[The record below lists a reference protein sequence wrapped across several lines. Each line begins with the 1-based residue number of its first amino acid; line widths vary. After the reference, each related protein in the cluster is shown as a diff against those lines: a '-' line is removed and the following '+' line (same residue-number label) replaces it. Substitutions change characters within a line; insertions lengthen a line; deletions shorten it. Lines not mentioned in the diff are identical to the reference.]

1 MKSSMFD
8 FTEEDNLFLPMAE
21 RMRPTSIEEVYG
33 QKHILSENKT
43 LRKMIDKDK
52 ITSMVFFGP
61 PGVGKSTVAS
71 IIAKKTKREY
81 IKLNAVLSN
90 VSEIREAIKKA
101 EKNLSNEKKT
111 ILFIDEI
118 HRFNKSQQDALL
130 PAVENGTIILI
141 GSTTQNPYFYLTN
154 ALLSRIMLFEFK
166 NLEDEDIREAVVNAI
181 KDKRGLGE
189 EDIDVEDKAID
200 LIVKFSHG
208 DVRKALT
215 YLETSYLATQI
226 DETKEKLTITEETVK
241 DVTTKQALNFDEDE
255 HYNTISAFIKSVR
268 GSDPNAAIYYL
279 ARMLEAGEDPR
290 YIARRLCILASE
302 DIGLADPNAL
312 NIASS
317 LLNIVEFI
325 GMPEGRIPLAEVT
338 IYLALCPKSN
348 SAYNAINKALKDV
361 RNGELYS
368 IPNYLKDNNSA
379 SFDRKSNE
387 DYKYPH
393 DYPYHIIK
401 QDYLEKGIR
410 KNYYEAVEI
419 GEERELKKRYEWI
432 IKHIYD

>member
-1 MKSSMFD
+1 MFD
-8 FTEEDNLFLPMAE
+8 FIENDNSFLPMAE
-21 RMRPTSIEEVYG
+21 RMRPTSIDEVYG

-71 IIAKKTKREY
+71 IIAKKTKSEY

-101 EKNLSNEKKT
+101 EKNLANSRKT

-154 ALLSRIMLFEFK
+154 ALLSRIMLFEFR
-166 NLEDEDIREAVVNAI
+166 NLEDSDIKEAILKATT
-181 KDKRGLGE
+181 DKRGLGE
-189 EDIDVEDKAID
+189 NDIAVENEAID
-200 LIVKFSHG
+200 LIVKYSHG

-215 YLETSYLATQI
+215 YLEAAFFVTQI
-226 DETKEKLTITEETVK
+226 DETKEKLTITEEIVK
-241 DVTTKQALNFDEDE
+241 DVTSKQILNFDEDE

-268 GSDPNAAIYYL
+268 GSDTNAAIYYL
-279 ARMLEAGEDPR
+279 ARMLESGEDPR

-302 DIGLADPNAL
+302 DIGLAEPEAI

-317 LLNIVEFI
+317 LINIIEFI

-338 IYLALCPKSN
+338 IYLSLCPKSN
-348 SAYNAINKALKDV
+348 SAYKAIDSAIRDI

-379 SFDRKSNE
+379 SFDKKSE
-387 DYKYPH
+387 EEYKYPH
-393 DYPYHIIK
+393 DFPYHIVK
-401 QDYLEKGIR
+401 QDYLEKGIK
-410 KNYYEAVEI
+410 KNYYNPVDI
-419 GEERELKKRYEWI
+419 GEERELKKVYEWI
-432 IKHIYD
+432 MNHIN

>member
-1 MKSSMFD
+1 MKDSMFD
-8 FTEEDNLFLPMAE
+8 FIENDNSFLPMAE
-21 RMRPTSIEEVYG
+21 RMRPTSIDEVYG

-71 IIAKKTKREY
+71 IIAKKTKSEY

-101 EKNLSNEKKT
+101 EKNLANSKKT

-130 PAVENGTIILI
+130 PAVENGTIVLI

-154 ALLSRIMLFEFK
+154 ALLSRIMLFEFR
-166 NLEDEDIREAVVNAI
+166 NLEDSDIKEAILKATT
-181 KDKRGLGE
+181 DKRGLGE
-189 EDIDVEDKAID
+189 SDIAVENEAID
-200 LIVKFSHG
+200 LIVKYSHG

-215 YLETSYLATQI
+215 YLEAAFFVTQI
-226 DETKEKLTITEETVK
+226 DETKEKLTITEEIVK
-241 DVTTKQALNFDEDE
+241 DVTSKQILNFDEDE

-268 GSDPNAAIYYL
+268 GSDTNAAIYYL
-279 ARMLEAGEDPR
+279 ARMLESGEDPR

-302 DIGLADPNAL
+302 DIGLAEPEAI

-317 LLNIVEFI
+317 LINIIEFI

-338 IYLALCPKSN
+338 IYLSLCPKSN
-348 SAYNAINKALKDV
+348 SAYKAIDSAIRDI

-379 SFDRKSNE
+379 SFDKKSE
-387 DYKYPH
+387 EEYKYPH
-393 DYPYHIIK
+393 DFPYHIVK
-401 QDYLEKGIR
+401 QDYLEKGIK
-410 KNYYEAVEI
+410 KNYYNPVDI
-419 GEERELKKRYEWI
+419 GEERELKKVYEWI
-432 IKHIYD
+432 MKHID

>member
-1 MKSSMFD
+1 MFD
-8 FTEEDNLFLPMAE
+8 FIENDNSFLPMAE
-21 RMRPTSIEEVYG
+21 RMRPTSIDEVYG

-71 IIAKKTKREY
+71 IIAKKTKSEY

-101 EKNLSNEKKT
+101 EKNLANSKKT

-154 ALLSRIMLFEFK
+154 ALLSRIMLFEFR
-166 NLEDEDIREAVVNAI
+166 NLEDSDIKEAILKATT
-181 KDKRGLGE
+181 DKRGLGE
-189 EDIDVEDKAID
+189 SDIAVENEAID
-200 LIVKFSHG
+200 LIVKYSHG

-215 YLETSYLATQI
+215 YLEAAFFVTQI
-226 DETKEKLTITEETVK
+226 DETKEKLTITEEIVK
-241 DVTTKQALNFDEDE
+241 DVTSKQILNFDEDE

-268 GSDPNAAIYYL
+268 GSDTNAAIYYL
-279 ARMLEAGEDPR
+279 ARMLESGEDPR
-290 YIARRLCILASE
+290 FIARRLCILASE
-302 DIGLADPNAL
+302 DIGLAEPEAI

-317 LLNIVEFI
+317 LINIIEFI

-338 IYLALCPKSN
+338 IYLSLCPKSN
-348 SAYNAINKALKDV
+348 SAYKAIDSAIRDI

-379 SFDRKSNE
+379 SFDKKSE
-387 DYKYPH
+387 EEYKYPH
-393 DYPYHIIK
+393 DFPYHIVK
-401 QDYLEKGIR
+401 QDYLEKGIK
-410 KNYYEAVEI
+410 KNYYNPVDI
-419 GEERELKKRYEWI
+419 GEERELKKVYEWI
-432 IKHIYD
+432 MKHID

>member
-1 MKSSMFD
+1 MFD
-8 FTEEDNLFLPMAE
+8 FIENDNSFLPMAE
-21 RMRPTSIEEVYG
+21 RMRPTSIDEVYG

-71 IIAKKTKREY
+71 IIAKKTKSEY

-101 EKNLSNEKKT
+101 EKNLANSKKT

-130 PAVENGTIILI
+130 PAVENGTIVLI

-154 ALLSRIMLFEFK
+154 ALLSRIMLFEFR
-166 NLEDEDIREAVVNAI
+166 NLEDSDIKEAILKAI
-181 KDKRGLGE
+181 EDKRGLGE
-189 EDIDVEDKAID
+189 NDIAVENEAID
-200 LIVKFSHG
+200 LIVKYSHG

-215 YLETSYLATQI
+215 YLEAAFFVTQI
-226 DETKEKLTITEETVK
+226 DETKEKLTITEEIVK
-241 DVTTKQALNFDEDE
+241 DVTSKQILNFDEDE

-268 GSDPNAAIYYL
+268 GSDTNAAIYYL
-279 ARMLEAGEDPR
+279 ARMLESGEDPR

-302 DIGLADPNAL
+302 DIGLAEPEAI

-317 LLNIVEFI
+317 LINIIEFI

-338 IYLALCPKSN
+338 IYLSLCPKSN
-348 SAYNAINKALKDV
+348 SAYKAIDSAIRDI

-379 SFDRKSNE
+379 SFDKKSE
-387 DYKYPH
+387 EEYKYPH
-393 DYPYHIIK
+393 DFSYHIVK
-401 QDYLEKGIR
+401 QDYLEKGIK
-410 KNYYEAVEI
+410 KNYYNPVDI
-419 GEERELKKRYEWI
+419 GEERELKKVYEWI
-432 IKHIYD
+432 MNHIN

>member
-1 MKSSMFD
+1 MFD
-8 FTEEDNLFLPMAE
+8 FIENDNSFLPMAE
-21 RMRPTSIEEVYG
+21 RMRPTSIDEVYG

-71 IIAKKTKREY
+71 IIAKKTKSEY

-101 EKNLSNEKKT
+101 EKNLANSKKT

-154 ALLSRIMLFEFK
+154 ALLSRIMLFEFR
-166 NLEDEDIREAVVNAI
+166 NLEDSDIKEAILKATT
-181 KDKRGLGE
+181 DKRGLGE
-189 EDIDVEDKAID
+189 SDIAVENEAID
-200 LIVKFSHG
+200 LIVKYSHG

-215 YLETSYLATQI
+215 YLEAAFFVTQI
-226 DETKEKLTITEETVK
+226 DETKEKLTITEEIVK
-241 DVTTKQALNFDEDE
+241 DVTSKQILNFDEDE

-268 GSDPNAAIYYL
+268 GSDTNAAIYYL
-279 ARMLEAGEDPR
+279 ARMLESGEDPR

-302 DIGLADPNAL
+302 DIGLAEPEAI

-317 LLNIVEFI
+317 LINIIEFI

-338 IYLALCPKSN
+338 IYLSLCPKSN
-348 SAYNAINKALKDV
+348 SAYKAIDSAIRDI

-379 SFDRKSNE
+379 SFDKKWE
-387 DYKYPH
+387 EEYKYPH
-393 DYPYHIIK
+393 DFPYHIVK
-401 QDYLEKGIR
+401 QDYLEKGI
-410 KNYYEAVEI
+410 KKKYYNPVDI
-419 GEERELKKRYEWI
+419 GEERELKKVYEWI
-432 IKHIYD
+432 MNHIN

>member
-1 MKSSMFD
+1 MFD
-8 FTEEDNLFLPMAE
+8 FIENDNSFLPMAE
-21 RMRPTSIEEVYG
+21 RMRPTSIDEVYG

-71 IIAKKTKREY
+71 IIAKKTESEY

-101 EKNLSNEKKT
+101 EKNLANSKKT

-154 ALLSRIMLFEFK
+154 ALLSRIMLFEFR
-166 NLEDEDIREAVVNAI
+166 NLEDSDIKETILKATT
-181 KDKRGLGE
+181 DKRGLGE
-189 EDIDVEDKAID
+189 NDIAVENEAID
-200 LIVKFSHG
+200 LIVKYSHG

-215 YLETSYLATQI
+215 YLEAAFFVTQI
-226 DETKEKLTITEETVK
+226 DETKEKLTITEEIVK
-241 DVTTKQALNFDEDE
+241 DVTSKQILNFDEDE

-279 ARMLEAGEDPR
+279 ARMLESGEDPR

-302 DIGLADPNAL
+302 DIGLAEPEAI

-317 LLNIVEFI
+317 LINIIEFI

-338 IYLALCPKSN
+338 IYLSLCPKSN
-348 SAYNAINKALKDV
+348 SAYKAIDSAIRDI

-379 SFDRKSNE
+379 SFDKKSE
-387 DYKYPH
+387 EEYKYPH
-393 DYPYHIIK
+393 DFPYHIVK
-401 QDYLEKGIR
+401 QNYLEKGIK
-410 KNYYEAVEI
+410 KNYYNPVDI
-419 GEERELKKRYEWI
+419 GEERELKKVYEWI
-432 IKHIYD
+432 MNHIN

>member
-1 MKSSMFD
+1 MFD
-8 FTEEDNLFLPMAE
+8 FIENDNSFLPMAE
-21 RMRPTSIEEVYG
+21 RMRPTSIDEVYG

-71 IIAKKTKREY
+71 IIAKKTKSEY

-101 EKNLSNEKKT
+101 EKNLANSKKT

-130 PAVENGTIILI
+130 PAVENGTIVLI

-154 ALLSRIMLFEFK
+154 ALLSRIMLFEFR
-166 NLEDEDIREAVVNAI
+166 NLEDSDIKEAILKATT
-181 KDKRGLGE
+181 DKRGLGE
-189 EDIDVEDKAID
+189 NDIAVENEAID
-200 LIVKFSHG
+200 LIVKYSHG

-215 YLETSYLATQI
+215 YLEAAFFVTQI
-226 DETKEKLTITEETVK
+226 DETKEKLTITEEIVK
-241 DVTTKQALNFDEDE
+241 DVTSKQILNFDEDE

-268 GSDPNAAIYYL
+268 GSDTNAAIYYL
-279 ARMLEAGEDPR
+279 ARMLESGEDPR

-302 DIGLADPNAL
+302 DIGLAEPEAI

-317 LLNIVEFI
+317 LINIIEFI

-338 IYLALCPKSN
+338 IYLSLCPKSN
-348 SAYNAINKALKDV
+348 SAYKAIDSAIRDI

-379 SFDRKSNE
+379 SFDKKSE
-387 DYKYPH
+387 EEYKYPH
-393 DYPYHIIK
+393 DFPYHIVK
-401 QDYLEKGIR
+401 QNYLEKGIK
-410 KNYYEAVEI
+410 KNYYNPVDI
-419 GEERELKKRYEWI
+419 GEERELKKVYEWI
-432 IKHIYD
+432 MKHID

>member
-1 MKSSMFD
+1 MFD
-8 FTEEDNLFLPMAE
+8 FIENDNSFLPMAE
-21 RMRPTSIEEVYG
+21 RMRPTSIDEVYG

-71 IIAKKTKREY
+71 IIAKKTKSEY

-101 EKNLSNEKKT
+101 EKNLANSKKT

-154 ALLSRIMLFEFK
+154 ALLSRIMLFEFR
-166 NLEDEDIREAVVNAI
+166 NLEDSDIKDAI
-181 KDKRGLGE
+181 LKATTDKRGLGE
-189 EDIDVEDKAID
+189 SDIAVENEAID
-200 LIVKFSHG
+200 LIVKYSHG

-215 YLETSYLATQI
+215 YLEAAFFVTQI
-226 DETKEKLTITEETVK
+226 DETKEKLTITEEIVK
-241 DVTTKQALNFDEDE
+241 DVTSKQILNFDEDE

-268 GSDPNAAIYYL
+268 GSDTNAAIYYL
-279 ARMLEAGEDPR
+279 ARMLESGEDPR

-302 DIGLADPNAL
+302 DIGLAEPEAI

-317 LLNIVEFI
+317 LINIIEFI

-338 IYLALCPKSN
+338 IYLSLCPKSN
-348 SAYNAINKALKDV
+348 SAYKAIDSAIRDI

-379 SFDRKSNE
+379 SFDKKSE
-387 DYKYPH
+387 EEYKYPH
-393 DYPYHIIK
+393 DFPYHIVK
-401 QDYLEKGIR
+401 QNYLEKGIK
-410 KNYYEAVEI
+410 KNYYNPVDI
-419 GEERELKKRYEWI
+419 GEERELKKVYEWI
-432 IKHIYD
+432 MKHID

>member
-1 MKSSMFD
+1 MFD
-8 FTEEDNLFLPMAE
+8 FIENDNSFLPMAE
-21 RMRPTSIEEVYG
+21 RMRPTSIDEVYG

-71 IIAKKTKREY
+71 IIAKKTKSEY

-101 EKNLSNEKKT
+101 EKNLANSKKT

-130 PAVENGTIILI
+130 PAVENGTVILI

-154 ALLSRIMLFEFK
+154 ALLSRIMLFEFR
-166 NLEDEDIREAVVNAI
+166 NLEDSDIKEAII
-181 KDKRGLGE
+181 KAVSDKRGLGE
-189 EDIDVEDKAID
+189 NDIAIEDLAVD
-200 LIVKFSHG
+200 LIVKYSHG

-215 YLETSYLATQI
+215 YLEAAFFVTQI
-226 DETKEKLTITEETVK
+226 DETKEKLTITEDIVK
-241 DVTTKQALNFDEDE
+241 DVTSKQTLNFDEDE

-302 DIGLADPNAL
+302 DIGLAEPKAM
-312 NIASS
+312 NIVSS
-317 LLNIVEFI
+317 LISIVDFI
-325 GMPEGRIPLAEVT
+325 GMPEGRIPLAEAT
-338 IYLALCPKSN
+338 IYLSLCPKSN
-348 SAYNAINKALKDV
+348 SAYKAIDSAIRDI

-368 IPNYLKDNNSA
+368 IPNYLKDNHSA
-379 SFDRKSNE
+379 SFDKKSE
-387 DYKYPH
+387 EEYKYPH
-393 DYPYHIIK
+393 DYPYHIVK
-401 QDYLEKGIR
+401 QNYLEKGIK
-410 KNYYEAVEI
+410 KNYYKPVDI
-419 GEERELKKRYEWI
+419 GEERELKKVYEWMT
-432 IKHIYD
+432 KHIN

>member
-1 MKSSMFD
+1 MFD
-8 FTEEDNLFLPMAE
+8 FIENDNSFLPMAE
-21 RMRPTSIEEVYG
+21 RMRPTSIDEVYG

-71 IIAKKTKREY
+71 IIAKKTKSEY

-101 EKNLSNEKKT
+101 EKNLANSRKT

-154 ALLSRIMLFEFK
+154 ALLSRIMLFEFR
-166 NLEDEDIREAVVNAI
+166 NLEDSDIKEAILKAI
-181 KDKRGLGE
+181 EDKRGLGE
-189 EDIDVEDKAID
+189 SDIAVENEAID
-200 LIVKFSHG
+200 LIVKYSHG

-215 YLETSYLATQI
+215 YLEAAFFVTQI
-226 DETKEKLTITEETVK
+226 DETKEKLTITEEIVK
-241 DVTTKQALNFDEDE
+241 DVTSKQILNFDEDE

-268 GSDPNAAIYYL
+268 GSDTNAAIYYL
-279 ARMLEAGEDPR
+279 ARMLESGEDPR

-302 DIGLADPNAL
+302 DIGLAEPEAI

-317 LLNIVEFI
+317 LINIIEFI

-338 IYLALCPKSN
+338 IYLSLCPKSN
-348 SAYNAINKALKDV
+348 SAYKAIDSAIRDI

-379 SFDRKSNE
+379 SFDKKSE
-387 DYKYPH
+387 EEYKYPH
-393 DYPYHIIK
+393 DFPYHIVK
-401 QDYLEKGIR
+401 QNYLEKGIK
-410 KNYYEAVEI
+410 KNYYNPVDI
-419 GEERELKKRYEWI
+419 GEERELKKVYEWI
-432 IKHIYD
+432 MKHID

>member
-1 MKSSMFD
+1 MFD
-8 FTEEDNLFLPMAE
+8 FIENDNSFLPMAE
-21 RMRPTSIEEVYG
+21 RMRPTSIDEVYG

-71 IIAKKTKREY
+71 IIAKKTKSEY

-101 EKNLSNEKKT
+101 EKNLANSKKT

-130 PAVENGTIILI
+130 PAVENGTIVLI

-154 ALLSRIMLFEFK
+154 ALLSRIMLFEFR
-166 NLEDEDIREAVVNAI
+166 NLEDSDIKEAILKATT
-181 KDKRGLGE
+181 DKRGLGE
-189 EDIDVEDKAID
+189 NDIAVENEAID
-200 LIVKFSHG
+200 LIVKYSHG

-215 YLETSYLATQI
+215 YLEAAFFVTQI
-226 DETKEKLTITEETVK
+226 DETKEKLTITEEIVK
-241 DVTTKQALNFDEDE
+241 DVTSKQILNFDEDE

-268 GSDPNAAIYYL
+268 GSDTNAAIYYL
-279 ARMLEAGEDPR
+279 ARMLESGEDPR

-302 DIGLADPNAL
+302 DIGLAEPEAI

-317 LLNIVEFI
+317 LINIIEFI
-325 GMPEGRIPLAEVT
+325 GMPEGRVTLAEVT
-338 IYLALCPKSN
+338 IYLSLCPKSN
-348 SAYNAINKALKDV
+348 SAYKAIDSAIRDI

-379 SFDRKSNE
+379 SFDKKSE
-387 DYKYPH
+387 EEYKYPH
-393 DYPYHIIK
+393 DFPYHIVK
-401 QDYLEKGIR
+401 QDYLEKGIK
-410 KNYYEAVEI
+410 KNYYNPVDI
-419 GEERELKKRYEWI
+419 GEERELKKVYEWI
-432 IKHIYD
+432 MKHID

>member
-1 MKSSMFD
+1 MFD
-8 FTEEDNLFLPMAE
+8 FIENDNSFLPMAE
-21 RMRPTSIEEVYG
+21 RMRPTSIDEVYG

-71 IIAKKTKREY
+71 IIAKKTKSEY

-101 EKNLSNEKKT
+101 EKNLANSKKT

-154 ALLSRIMLFEFK
+154 ALLSRIMLFEFR
-166 NLEDEDIREAVVNAI
+166 NLEDSDIKDAI
-181 KDKRGLGE
+181 LKATTDKRGLGE
-189 EDIDVEDKAID
+189 SDIAVENEAID
-200 LIVKFSHG
+200 LIVKYSHG

-215 YLETSYLATQI
+215 YLEAAFFVTQI
-226 DETKEKLTITEETVK
+226 DETKEKLTITEEIVK
-241 DVTTKQALNFDEDE
+241 DVTSKQILNFDEDE

-268 GSDPNAAIYYL
+268 GSDTNAAIYYL
-279 ARMLEAGEDPR
+279 ARMLESGEDPR

-302 DIGLADPNAL
+302 DIGLAEPEAI

-317 LLNIVEFI
+317 LINIIEFI

-338 IYLALCPKSN
+338 IYLSLCPKSN
-348 SAYNAINKALKDV
+348 SAYKAIDSAIRDI

-379 SFDRKSNE
+379 SFDKKSE
-387 DYKYPH
+387 EEYKYPH
-393 DYPYHIIK
+393 DFPYHIVK
-401 QDYLEKGIR
+401 QDYLEKGIK
-410 KNYYEAVEI
+410 KNYYNPVDI
-419 GEERELKKRYEWI
+419 GEERELKKVYEWI
-432 IKHIYD
+432 MKHIE

>member
-1 MKSSMFD
+1 MFD
-8 FTEEDNLFLPMAE
+8 FIENDNSFLPMAE
-21 RMRPTSIEEVYG
+21 RMRPTSIDEVYG

-71 IIAKKTKREY
+71 IIAKKTKSEY

-90 VSEIREAIKKA
+90 VSEIRDAIKKA
-101 EKNLSNEKKT
+101 EKNLANSKKT

-154 ALLSRIMLFEFK
+154 ALLSRIMLFEFR
-166 NLEDEDIREAVVNAI
+166 NLEDRDIKEAILKAI
-181 KDKRGLGE
+181 EDKRGLGE
-189 EDIDVEDKAID
+189 NDIAVENEAID
-200 LIVKFSHG
+200 LIVKYSHG

-215 YLETSYLATQI
+215 YLEAAFFVTQI
-226 DETKEKLTITEETVK
+226 DETKEKLTITEEIVK
-241 DVTTKQALNFDEDE
+241 DVTSKQILNFDEDE

-268 GSDPNAAIYYL
+268 GSDTNAAIYYL
-279 ARMLEAGEDPR
+279 ARMLESGEDPR

-302 DIGLADPNAL
+302 DIGLAEPEAI

-317 LLNIVEFI
+317 LINIIEFI

-338 IYLALCPKSN
+338 IYLSLCPKSN
-348 SAYNAINKALKDV
+348 SAYKAIDSAIRDI

-368 IPNYLKDNNSA
+368 IPNYLKDNNSS
-379 SFDRKSNE
+379 SFDKKSE
-387 DYKYPH
+387 EEYKYPH
-393 DYPYHIIK
+393 DFPYHIVK
-401 QDYLEKGIR
+401 QDYLEKGIK
-410 KNYYEAVEI
+410 KNYYNPVDI
-419 GEERELKKRYEWI
+419 GEERELKKVYEWI
-432 IKHIYD
+432 MKHIN

>member
-1 MKSSMFD
+1 MFD
-8 FTEEDNLFLPMAE
+8 FIENDNSFLPMAE
-21 RMRPTSIEEVYG
+21 RMRPTSIDEVYG

-71 IIAKKTKREY
+71 IIAKKTKSEY

-101 EKNLSNEKKT
+101 EKNLANSKKT

-130 PAVENGTIILI
+130 PAVENGTIVLI

-154 ALLSRIMLFEFK
+154 ALLSRIMLFEFR
-166 NLEDEDIREAVVNAI
+166 NLEDSDIKEAILKAI
-181 KDKRGLGE
+181 MDKRGLGE
-189 EDIDVEDKAID
+189 NDIAVENEAID
-200 LIVKFSHG
+200 LIVKYSHG

-215 YLETSYLATQI
+215 YLEAAFFVTQI
-226 DETKEKLTITEETVK
+226 DETKEKLTITEEVVK
-241 DVTTKQALNFDEDE
+241 DVTSKQILNFDEDE

-268 GSDPNAAIYYL
+268 GSDTNAAIYYL
-279 ARMLEAGEDPR
+279 ARMLESGEDPR

-302 DIGLADPNAL
+302 DIGLAEPEAI

-317 LLNIVEFI
+317 LINIIEFI

-338 IYLALCPKSN
+338 IYLSLCPKSN
-348 SAYNAINKALKDV
+348 SAYKAIDSAIRDI

-379 SFDRKSNE
+379 SFDKKSE
-387 DYKYPH
+387 EEYKYPH
-393 DYPYHIIK
+393 DFPYHIVK
-401 QDYLEKGIR
+401 QDYLEKGIK
-410 KNYYEAVEI
+410 KNYYNPVDI
-419 GEERELKKRYEWI
+419 GEERELKKVYEWI
-432 IKHIYD
+432 MKHIE

>member
-1 MKSSMFD
+1 MFD
-8 FTEEDNLFLPMAE
+8 FIENDNSFLPMAE
-21 RMRPTSIEEVYG
+21 RMRPTSIDEVYG

-71 IIAKKTKREY
+71 IIAKKTKSEY

-101 EKNLSNEKKT
+101 EKNLANSKKT

-130 PAVENGTIILI
+130 PAVENGTIVLI

-154 ALLSRIMLFEFK
+154 ALLSRIMLFEFR
-166 NLEDEDIREAVVNAI
+166 NLEDSDIKDAI
-181 KDKRGLGE
+181 LKATTDKRGLGE
-189 EDIDVEDKAID
+189 NDIAVENEAID
-200 LIVKFSHG
+200 LIVKYSHG

-215 YLETSYLATQI
+215 YLEAAFFVTQI
-226 DETKEKLTITEETVK
+226 DETKEKLTITEEIVK
-241 DVTTKQALNFDEDE
+241 DVTSKQILNFDEDE

-268 GSDPNAAIYYL
+268 GSDTNAAIYYL
-279 ARMLEAGEDPR
+279 ARMLESGEDPR

-302 DIGLADPNAL
+302 DIGLAEPEAI

-317 LLNIVEFI
+317 LINIIEFI

-338 IYLALCPKSN
+338 IYLSLCPKSN
-348 SAYNAINKALKDV
+348 SAYKAIDSAIRDI

-379 SFDRKSNE
+379 SFDKKSE
-387 DYKYPH
+387 EEYKYPH
-393 DYPYHIIK
+393 DFPYHIVK
-401 QDYLEKGIR
+401 QDYLEKGIK
-410 KNYYEAVEI
+410 KNYYNPVDI
-419 GEERELKKRYEWI
+419 GEERELKKVYEWI
-432 IKHIYD
+432 MNHIN

>member
-1 MKSSMFD
+1 MFD
-8 FTEEDNLFLPMAE
+8 FIENDNSFLPMAE
-21 RMRPTSIEEVYG
+21 RMRPTSIDEVYG

-71 IIAKKTKREY
+71 IIAKKTKSEY

-101 EKNLSNEKKT
+101 EKNLANSKKT

-154 ALLSRIMLFEFK
+154 ALLSRIMLFEFR
-166 NLEDEDIREAVVNAI
+166 NLEDSNIKEAILKATT
-181 KDKRGLGE
+181 DKRGLGE
-189 EDIDVEDKAID
+189 NDIAVENEAID
-200 LIVKFSHG
+200 LIVKYSHG

-215 YLETSYLATQI
+215 YLEAAFFVTQI
-226 DETKEKLTITEETVK
+226 DETKEKLTITEEIVK
-241 DVTTKQALNFDEDE
+241 DVTSKQILNFDEDE

-268 GSDPNAAIYYL
+268 GSDTNAAIYYL
-279 ARMLEAGEDPR
+279 ARMLESGEDPR

-302 DIGLADPNAL
+302 DIGLAEPEAI

-317 LLNIVEFI
+317 LINIIEFI

-338 IYLALCPKSN
+338 IYLSLCPKSN
-348 SAYNAINKALKDV
+348 SAYKAIDSAIRDI

-379 SFDRKSNE
+379 SFDKKSE
-387 DYKYPH
+387 EEYKYPH
-393 DYPYHIIK
+393 DFPYHIVK
-401 QDYLEKGIR
+401 QDYLEKGIK
-410 KNYYEAVEI
+410 KNYYNPVDI
-419 GEERELKKRYEWI
+419 GEERELKKVYEWI
-432 IKHIYD
+432 MKHID

>member
-1 MKSSMFD
+1 MFD
-8 FTEEDNLFLPMAE
+8 FIENDNSFLPMAE
-21 RMRPTSIEEVYG
+21 RMRPTSIDEVYG

-71 IIAKKTKREY
+71 IIAKKTKSEY

-101 EKNLSNEKKT
+101 EKNLANSKKT
-111 ILFIDEI
+111 ILFIAEI

-130 PAVENGTIILI
+130 PAVENGTIVLI

-154 ALLSRIMLFEFK
+154 ALLSRIMLFEFR
-166 NLEDEDIREAVVNAI
+166 NLEDSDIKEAILKAI
-181 KDKRGLGE
+181 EDKRGLGE
-189 EDIDVEDKAID
+189 SDIAVENEAID
-200 LIVKFSHG
+200 LIVKYSHG

-215 YLETSYLATQI
+215 YLEAAFFVTQI
-226 DETKEKLTITEETVK
+226 DETKEKLTITEEIVK
-241 DVTTKQALNFDEDE
+241 DVTSKQILNFDEDE

-268 GSDPNAAIYYL
+268 GSDTNAAIYYL
-279 ARMLEAGEDPR
+279 ARMLESGEDPR

-302 DIGLADPNAL
+302 DIGLAEPEAI

-317 LLNIVEFI
+317 LINIIEFI

-338 IYLALCPKSN
+338 IYLSLCPKSN
-348 SAYNAINKALKDV
+348 SAYKAIDSAIRDI

-379 SFDRKSNE
+379 SFDKKSE
-387 DYKYPH
+387 EEYKYPH
-393 DYPYHIIK
+393 DFPYHIVK
-401 QDYLEKGIR
+401 QDYLEKGIK
-410 KNYYEAVEI
+410 KNYYNPVDI
-419 GEERELKKRYEWI
+419 GEERELKKVYEWI
-432 IKHIYD
+432 MKHIE

>member
-1 MKSSMFD
+1 MFD
-8 FTEEDNLFLPMAE
+8 FIENDNSFLPMAE
-21 RMRPTSIEEVYG
+21 RMRPTSIDEVYG

-61 PGVGKSTVAS
+61 PGVGKSTVSS
-71 IIAKKTKREY
+71 IIARKTKSEY

-101 EKNLSNEKKT
+101 EKNLANSKKT

-130 PAVENGTIILI
+130 PAVENGTIVLI

-154 ALLSRIMLFEFK
+154 ALLSRIMLFEFR
-166 NLEDEDIREAVVNAI
+166 NLEDSDIKEAILKAI
-181 KDKRGLGE
+181 TDKRGLGE
-189 EDIDVEDKAID
+189 NDIAVENEAID
-200 LIVKFSHG
+200 LIVKYSHG

-215 YLETSYLATQI
+215 YLEAAFFVTQI
-226 DETKEKLTITEETVK
+226 DETKEKLTITEEIVK
-241 DVTTKQALNFDEDE
+241 DVTSKQILNFDEDE

-268 GSDPNAAIYYL
+268 GSDTNAAIYYL
-279 ARMLEAGEDPR
+279 ARMIESGEDPR

-302 DIGLADPNAL
+302 DIGLAEPEAI

-317 LLNIVEFI
+317 LINIIEFI

-338 IYLALCPKSN
+338 IYLSLCPKSN
-348 SAYNAINKALKDV
+348 SAYKAIDSAIRDI

-379 SFDRKSNE
+379 SFDKKSE
-387 DYKYPH
+387 EEYKYPH
-393 DYPYHIIK
+393 DFPYHIVK
-401 QDYLEKGIR
+401 QNYLEKGIK
-410 KNYYEAVEI
+410 KNYYNPVDI
-419 GEERELKKRYEWI
+419 GEERELKKVYEWVM
-432 IKHIYD
+432 KHID

>member
-1 MKSSMFD
+1 MFD
-8 FTEEDNLFLPMAE
+8 FIENDNSFLPMAE
-21 RMRPTSIEEVYG
+21 RMRPTSIDEVYG

-71 IIAKKTKREY
+71 IIAKKTKSEY

-101 EKNLSNEKKT
+101 EKNLANSKKT

-154 ALLSRIMLFEFK
+154 ALLSRIMLFEFR
-166 NLEDEDIREAVVNAI
+166 NLEDSDIKEAILKAI
-181 KDKRGLGE
+181 TDKRGLGE
-189 EDIDVEDKAID
+189 NDIAVENEAID
-200 LIVKFSHG
+200 LIVKYSHG

-215 YLETSYLATQI
+215 YLEAAFFVTQI
-226 DETKEKLTITEETVK
+226 DETKEKLTITEEIVK
-241 DVTTKQALNFDEDE
+241 DVTSKQILNFDEDE

-268 GSDPNAAIYYL
+268 GSDTNAAIYYL
-279 ARMLEAGEDPR
+279 ARMLESGEDPR
-290 YIARRLCILASE
+290 FIARRLCILASE
-302 DIGLADPNAL
+302 DIGLAEPEAI

-317 LLNIVEFI
+317 LINIIEFI

-338 IYLALCPKSN
+338 IYLSLCPKSN
-348 SAYNAINKALKDV
+348 SAYKAIDSAIRDI

-379 SFDRKSNE
+379 SFDKKSE
-387 DYKYPH
+387 EEYKYPH
-393 DYPYHIIK
+393 DFPYHIVK
-401 QDYLEKGIR
+401 QYYLEKGIK
-410 KNYYEAVEI
+410 KNYYNPVDI
-419 GEERELKKRYEWI
+419 GEERELKKVYEWI
-432 IKHIYD
+432 MKHID

>member
-1 MKSSMFD
+1 MFD
-8 FTEEDNLFLPMAE
+8 FTDSDNSFLPMAE
-21 RMRPTSIEEVYG
+21 RMRPTSIEEVFG

-71 IIAKKTKREY
+71 IIAQKTKSEY

-101 EKNLSNEKKT
+101 EKNLTNSKKT

-130 PAVENGTIILI
+130 PAVENGTVILI

-154 ALLSRIMLFEFK
+154 ALLSRIMLFEFR
-166 NLEDEDIREAVVNAI
+166 NLEDSDIKEAILKAI
-181 KDKRGLGE
+181 SDKRGLGE
-189 EDIDVEDKAID
+189 SDITIEDSAVD
-200 LIVKFSHG
+200 LIVKYSHG

-215 YLETSYLATQI
+215 YLEAAFFVTQI
-226 DETKEKLTITEETVK
+226 DETKEKLTITEDIVK
-241 DVTTKQALNFDEDE
+241 DVTSKQTLNFDEDE

-279 ARMLEAGEDPR
+279 ARMLESGEDPR

-302 DIGLADPNAL
+302 DIGLAEPKAM
-312 NIASS
+312 NIVSS
-317 LLNIVEFI
+317 LISIVDFI
-325 GMPEGRIPLAEVT
+325 GMPEARIPLAEAT

-348 SAYNAINKALKDV
+348 SAYKSIDSALKDI

-368 IPNYLKDNNSA
+368 IPNYLKDNHSA
-379 SFDRKSNE
+379 SFDKKSE
-387 DYKYPH
+387 EEYKYPH
-393 DYPYHIIK
+393 DFPYHIVK
-401 QDYLEKGIR
+401 QDYLEKGIK
-410 KNYYEAVEI
+410 KNYYQPIDI
-419 GEERELKKRYEWI
+419 GEERELKKVYEWI
-432 IKHIYD
+432 TKHIN

>member
-1 MKSSMFD
+1 MFD
-8 FTEEDNLFLPMAE
+8 FIENDNSFLPMAE
-21 RMRPTSIEEVYG
+21 RMRPTSIDEVYG

-71 IIAKKTKREY
+71 IIAKKTKSEY

-101 EKNLSNEKKT
+101 EKNLANSKKT

-154 ALLSRIMLFEFK
+154 ALLSRIMLFEFR
-166 NLEDEDIREAVVNAI
+166 NLEDSDIKEAILKATT
-181 KDKRGLGE
+181 DKRGLGE
-189 EDIDVEDKAID
+189 NDIAVENEAID
-200 LIVKFSHG
+200 LIVKYSHG

-215 YLETSYLATQI
+215 YLEAAFFVTQI
-226 DETKEKLTITEETVK
+226 DETKEKLTITEDIVK
-241 DVTTKQALNFDEDE
+241 DVTSKQTLNFDEDE

-268 GSDPNAAIYYL
+268 GSDTNAAIYYL
-279 ARMLEAGEDPR
+279 ARMLESGEDPR

-302 DIGLADPNAL
+302 DIGLAEPEAI

-317 LLNIVEFI
+317 LINIIEFI

-338 IYLALCPKSN
+338 IYLSLCPKSN
-348 SAYNAINKALKDV
+348 SAYKAIDSAIRDI

-379 SFDRKSNE
+379 SFDKKSE
-387 DYKYPH
+387 EEYKYPH
-393 DYPYHIIK
+393 DFPYHIVK
-401 QDYLEKGIR
+401 QDYLEKGIK
-410 KNYYEAVEI
+410 KNYYNPVDI
-419 GEERELKKRYEWI
+419 GEERELKKVYEWI
-432 IKHIYD
+432 IKHID

>member
-1 MKSSMFD
+1 MFD
-8 FTEEDNLFLPMAE
+8 FIENDNSFLPMAE
-21 RMRPTSIEEVYG
+21 RMRPTSIDEVYG

-61 PGVGKSTVAS
+61 PGVGKSTVSS
-71 IIAKKTKREY
+71 IIAKKTKSEY

-101 EKNLSNEKKT
+101 EKNLANSKKT

-154 ALLSRIMLFEFK
+154 ALLSRIMLFEFR
-166 NLEDEDIREAVVNAI
+166 NLEDSDIKEAILKAI
-181 KDKRGLGE
+181 EDKRGLGE
-189 EDIDVEDKAID
+189 SDIAVENEAID
-200 LIVKFSHG
+200 LIVKYSHG

-215 YLETSYLATQI
+215 YLEAAFFVTQI
-226 DETKEKLTITEETVK
+226 DETKEKLTITEEIVK
-241 DVTTKQALNFDEDE
+241 DVTSKQILNFDEDE

-268 GSDPNAAIYYL
+268 GSDTNAAIYYL
-279 ARMLEAGEDPR
+279 ARMLESGEDPR

-302 DIGLADPNAL
+302 DIGLAEPEAI

-317 LLNIVEFI
+317 LINIIEFI

-338 IYLALCPKSN
+338 IYLSLCPKSN
-348 SAYNAINKALKDV
+348 SAYKAIDSAIRDIK
-361 RNGELYS
+361 NGELYS

-379 SFDRKSNE
+379 SFDKKSE
-387 DYKYPH
+387 EEYKYPH
-393 DYPYHIIK
+393 DFPYHIVK
-401 QDYLEKGIR
+401 QDYLEKGIK
-410 KNYYEAVEI
+410 KNYYNPVDI
-419 GEERELKKRYEWI
+419 GEERELKKVYEWI
-432 IKHIYD
+432 MNHIN

>member
-1 MKSSMFD
+1 MFD
-8 FTEEDNLFLPMAE
+8 FIENDNSFLPMAE
-21 RMRPTSIEEVYG
+21 RMRPTSIDEVYG

-61 PGVGKSTVAS
+61 PGVGKSTVSS
-71 IIAKKTKREY
+71 IIAKKTKSEY

-101 EKNLSNEKKT
+101 EKNLANSKKT

-141 GSTTQNPYFYLTN
+141 GSTTQNPYFHLTN
-154 ALLSRIMLFEFK
+154 ALLSRIMLFEFR
-166 NLEDEDIREAVVNAI
+166 NLEDSDIKEAILKAI
-181 KDKRGLGE
+181 EDKRGLGE
-189 EDIDVEDKAID
+189 SDIAVENEAID
-200 LIVKFSHG
+200 LIVKYSHG

-215 YLETSYLATQI
+215 YLEAAFFVTQI
-226 DETKEKLTITEETVK
+226 DETKEKLTITEEIVK
-241 DVTTKQALNFDEDE
+241 DVTSKQILNFDEDE

-268 GSDPNAAIYYL
+268 GSDTNAAIYYL
-279 ARMLEAGEDPR
+279 ARMLESGEDPR

-302 DIGLADPNAL
+302 DIGLAEPEAI

-317 LLNIVEFI
+317 LINIIEFI

-338 IYLALCPKSN
+338 IYLSLCPKSN
-348 SAYNAINKALKDV
+348 SAYKAIDSAIRDI

-379 SFDRKSNE
+379 SFDKKSE
-387 DYKYPH
+387 EEYKYPH
-393 DYPYHIIK
+393 DFPYHIVK
-401 QDYLEKGIR
+401 QDYLEKGIK
-410 KNYYEAVEI
+410 KNYYNPVDI
-419 GEERELKKRYEWI
+419 GEERELKKVYEWI
-432 IKHIYD
+432 TKHID

>member
-1 MKSSMFD
+1 MFD
-8 FTEEDNLFLPMAE
+8 FEEDLNNFRPMAE
-21 RMRPTSIEEVYG
+21 RMRPLTIEEVFG
-33 QKHILSENKT
+33 QHHILDKNKT
-43 LRKMIDKDK
+43 LRKMIDNDK

-71 IIAKKTKREY
+71 IIAKKTKSEY

-101 EKNLSNEKKT
+101 EKNLENRKKT

-130 PAVENGTIILI
+130 PAVENGSVILI
-141 GSTTQNPYFYLTN
+141 G
-154 ALLSRIMLFEFK
+154 
-166 NLEDEDIREAVVNAI
+166 VN
-181 KDKRGLGE
+181 
-189 EDIDVEDKAID
+189 
-200 LIVKFSHG
+200 LIVRYSHG
-208 DVRKALT
+208 DVRKAFT
-215 YLETSYLATQI
+215 YLEASYLATQI
-226 DETKEKLTITEETVK
+226 DETKEKLTITEEIVR
-241 DVTTKQALNFDEDE
+241 DVTSKQSITFDEDE

-279 ARMLEAGEDPR
+279 ARMLESGEDPR

-302 DIGLADPNAL
+302 DIGLAEPNAM

-317 LLNIVEFI
+317 LVSIVDFI

-348 SAYNAINKALKDV
+348 SAYNAINKAIRDI

-368 IPNYLKDNNSA
+368 IPNYLRDNHSA
-379 SFDRKSNE
+379 TFDKKSNE
-387 DYKYPH
+387 EYKYPH
-393 DYPYHIIK
+393 DYPYHIVK
-401 QDYLEKGIR
+401 QDYLEHGI
-410 KNYYEAVEI
+410 KKEYYEPVDI

-432 IKHIYD
+432 IKHI

>member
-1 MKSSMFD
+1 MFD
-8 FTEEDNLFLPMAE
+8 FIENDNSFLPMAE
-21 RMRPTSIEEVYG
+21 RMRPTSIDEVYG

-71 IIAKKTKREY
+71 IIAKKTKSEY

-90 VSEIREAIKKA
+90 VSEIRDAIKKA
-101 EKNLSNEKKT
+101 EKNLANSKKT

-130 PAVENGTIILI
+130 PAVENGTIVLI

-154 ALLSRIMLFEFK
+154 ALLSRIMLFEFR
-166 NLEDEDIREAVVNAI
+166 NLEDSDIKEAILKAI
-181 KDKRGLGE
+181 MDKRGLGE
-189 EDIDVEDKAID
+189 SDIAVENEAID
-200 LIVKFSHG
+200 LIVKYSHG

-215 YLETSYLATQI
+215 YLEAAFFVTQI
-226 DETKEKLTITEETVK
+226 DETKEKLTITEEIVK
-241 DVTTKQALNFDEDE
+241 DVTSKQILNFDEDE

-268 GSDPNAAIYYL
+268 GSDTNAAIYYL
-279 ARMLEAGEDPR
+279 ARMLESGEDPR

-302 DIGLADPNAL
+302 DIGLAEPEAI

-317 LLNIVEFI
+317 LINIIEFI

-338 IYLALCPKSN
+338 IYLSLCPKSN
-348 SAYNAINKALKDV
+348 SAYKAIDSAIRDI

-379 SFDRKSNE
+379 SFNKKSE
-387 DYKYPH
+387 EEYKYPH
-393 DYPYHIIK
+393 DFPYHIVK
-401 QDYLEKGIR
+401 QDYLEKGIK
-410 KNYYEAVEI
+410 KNYYNPVDI
-419 GEERELKKRYEWI
+419 GEERELKKVYEWI
-432 IKHIYD
+432 MKHID

>member
-1 MKSSMFD
+1 MFD
-8 FTEEDNLFLPMAE
+8 FIENDNSFLPMAE
-21 RMRPTSIEEVYG
+21 RMRPTSIDEVYG

-71 IIAKKTKREY
+71 IIAKKTKSEY

-101 EKNLSNEKKT
+101 EKNLANSKKT

-130 PAVENGTIILI
+130 PAVENGTIVLI

-154 ALLSRIMLFEFK
+154 ALLSRIMLFEFR
-166 NLEDEDIREAVVNAI
+166 NLEDSDIKESILKAI
-181 KDKRGLGE
+181 EDKRGLGE
-189 EDIDVEDKAID
+189 SDIAVENEAID
-200 LIVKFSHG
+200 LIVKYSHG

-215 YLETSYLATQI
+215 YLEAAFFVTQI
-226 DETKEKLTITEETVK
+226 DETKEKLTITEEIVK
-241 DVTTKQALNFDEDE
+241 DVTSKQILNFDEDE

-268 GSDPNAAIYYL
+268 GSDTNAAIYYL
-279 ARMLEAGEDPR
+279 ARMLESGEDPR

-302 DIGLADPNAL
+302 DIGLAEPEAI

-317 LLNIVEFI
+317 LINIIEFI

-338 IYLALCPKSN
+338 IYLSLCPKSN
-348 SAYNAINKALKDV
+348 SAYKAIDSAIRDI

-379 SFDRKSNE
+379 SFDKKSE
-387 DYKYPH
+387 EEYKYPH
-393 DYPYHIIK
+393 DFPYHIVK
-401 QDYLEKGIR
+401 QDYLEKGIK
-410 KNYYEAVEI
+410 KNYYNPVDI
-419 GEERELKKRYEWI
+419 GEERELKKVYEWI
-432 IKHIYD
+432 MKHID

>member
-1 MKSSMFD
+1 MFD
-8 FTEEDNLFLPMAE
+8 FTDSDNSFLPMAE
-21 RMRPTSIEEVYG
+21 RMRPTSIEEVFG

-71 IIAKKTKREY
+71 IIAKKTKSEY

-90 VSEIREAIKKA
+90 VSEIRESIKKA
-101 EKNLSNEKKT
+101 EKNLNNSKKT

-130 PAVENGTIILI
+130 PAVENGTVILI

-154 ALLSRIMLFEFK
+154 ALLSRIMLFEFR
-166 NLEDEDIREAVVNAI
+166 NLEDSDIKEAILKAI
-181 KDKRGLGE
+181 NDKRGLGE
-189 EDIDVEDKAID
+189 NDIAIEDSAVD
-200 LIVKFSHG
+200 LIVKYSHG

-215 YLETSYLATQI
+215 YLEAAFFVTQI
-226 DETKEKLTITEETVK
+226 DETKEKLTITEEIVQ
-241 DVTTKQALNFDEDE
+241 DVVSKQTLNFDEDE

-279 ARMLEAGEDPR
+279 ARMLESGEDPR

-302 DIGLADPNAL
+302 DIGLAEPKAM
-312 NIASS
+312 NIVSS
-317 LLNIVEFI
+317 LIGIVDFI
-325 GMPEGRIPLAEVT
+325 GMPEGRIPLAEAT

-348 SAYNAINKALKDV
+348 SAYKAIDLAIRDI

-368 IPNYLKDNNSA
+368 IPNYLKDNHSA
-379 SFDRKSNE
+379 SFDKKSE
-387 DYKYPH
+387 EEYKYPH
-393 DYPYHIIK
+393 DFPYHIVK
-401 QDYLEKGIR
+401 QNYLEKGIK
-410 KNYYEAVEI
+410 KNYYQPVDI
-419 GEERELKKRYEWI
+419 GEERELKKVYEWI
-432 IKHIYD
+432 MKYIN

>member
-1 MKSSMFD
+1 MFD
-8 FTEEDNLFLPMAE
+8 FIENDNSFLPMAE
-21 RMRPTSIEEVYG
+21 RMRPTSIDEVYG

-71 IIAKKTKREY
+71 IIAKKTKSEY

-101 EKNLSNEKKT
+101 EKNLANSKKT

-130 PAVENGTIILI
+130 PAVENGTIVLI

-154 ALLSRIMLFEFK
+154 ALLSRIMLFEFR
-166 NLEDEDIREAVVNAI
+166 NLEDSDIKEAILKAI
-181 KDKRGLGE
+181 EDKRGLGE
-189 EDIDVEDKAID
+189 NDIAVENEAID
-200 LIVKFSHG
+200 LIVKYSHG

-215 YLETSYLATQI
+215 YLEAAFFVTQI
-226 DETKEKLTITEETVK
+226 DETKEKLTITEEIVK
-241 DVTTKQALNFDEDE
+241 DVTSKQILNFDEDE

-268 GSDPNAAIYYL
+268 GSDTNAAIYYL
-279 ARMLEAGEDPR
+279 ARMLESGEDPR

-302 DIGLADPNAL
+302 DIGLAEPEAI

-317 LLNIVEFI
+317 LINIIEFI

-338 IYLALCPKSN
+338 IYLSLCPKSN
-348 SAYNAINKALKDV
+348 SAYKAIDSAIRDI

-379 SFDRKSNE
+379 SFNKKSE
-387 DYKYPH
+387 EEYKYPH
-393 DYPYHIIK
+393 DFPYHIVK
-401 QDYLEKGIR
+401 QDYLEKGIK
-410 KNYYEAVEI
+410 KNYYNPVDI
-419 GEERELKKRYEWI
+419 GEERELKKVYEWI
-432 IKHIYD
+432 MKHID

>member
-1 MKSSMFD
+1 MFD
-8 FTEEDNLFLPMAE
+8 FIENDNSFLPMAE
-21 RMRPTSIEEVYG
+21 RMRPTSIDEVYG

-71 IIAKKTKREY
+71 IIAKKTESEY

-101 EKNLSNEKKT
+101 EKNLANSKKT

-154 ALLSRIMLFEFK
+154 ALLSRIMLFEFR
-166 NLEDEDIREAVVNAI
+166 NLEDSDIKEAILKAI
-181 KDKRGLGE
+181 EDKRGLGE
-189 EDIDVEDKAID
+189 SDIAVENEAID
-200 LIVKFSHG
+200 LIVKYSHG

-215 YLETSYLATQI
+215 YLEAAFFVTQI
-226 DETKEKLTITEETVK
+226 DETKEKLTITEEIVK
-241 DVTTKQALNFDEDE
+241 DVTSKQILNFDEDE

-268 GSDPNAAIYYL
+268 GSDTNAAIYYL
-279 ARMLEAGEDPR
+279 ARMLESGEDPR

-302 DIGLADPNAL
+302 DIGLAEPEAIS
-312 NIASS
+312 IASS
-317 LLNIVEFI
+317 LINIIEFI

-338 IYLALCPKSN
+338 IYLSLCPKSN
-348 SAYNAINKALKDV
+348 SAYKAIDSAIRDI

-379 SFDRKSNE
+379 SFDKKSE
-387 DYKYPH
+387 EEYKYPH
-393 DYPYHIIK
+393 DFPYHIVK
-401 QDYLEKGIR
+401 QDYLEKGIK
-410 KNYYEAVEI
+410 KNYYNPVDI
-419 GEERELKKRYEWI
+419 GEERELKKVYEWI
-432 IKHIYD
+432 MNHIN

>member
-1 MKSSMFD
+1 MFD
-8 FTEEDNLFLPMAE
+8 FIENDNSFLPMAE
-21 RMRPTSIEEVYG
+21 RMRPTSIDEVYG

-71 IIAKKTKREY
+71 IIAKKTKSEY

-101 EKNLSNEKKT
+101 EKNLANSKKT

-154 ALLSRIMLFEFK
+154 ALLSRIMLFEFR
-166 NLEDEDIREAVVNAI
+166 NLEDSDIKEAILKAI
-181 KDKRGLGE
+181 MDKRGLGE
-189 EDIDVEDKAID
+189 SDIAVENEAID
-200 LIVKFSHG
+200 LIVKYSHG

-215 YLETSYLATQI
+215 YLEAAFFVTQI
-226 DETKEKLTITEETVK
+226 DETKEKLTITEEIVK
-241 DVTTKQALNFDEDE
+241 DVTSKQILNFDEDE

-268 GSDPNAAIYYL
+268 GSDTNAAIYYL
-279 ARMLEAGEDPR
+279 ARMLESGEDPR
-290 YIARRLCILASE
+290 FIARRLCILASE
-302 DIGLADPNAL
+302 DIGLAEPEAI

-317 LLNIVEFI
+317 LINIIEFI

-338 IYLALCPKSN
+338 IYLSLCPKSN
-348 SAYNAINKALKDV
+348 SAYKAIDSAIRDI

-379 SFDRKSNE
+379 SFDKKSE
-387 DYKYPH
+387 EEYKYPH
-393 DYPYHIIK
+393 DFPYHIVK
-401 QDYLEKGIR
+401 QDYLEKGIK
-410 KNYYEAVEI
+410 KNYYNPVDI
-419 GEERELKKRYEWI
+419 GEERELKKVYEWI
-432 IKHIYD
+432 MKHID

>member
-1 MKSSMFD
+1 MFD
-8 FTEEDNLFLPMAE
+8 FIENDNSFLPMAE
-21 RMRPTSIEEVYG
+21 RMRPTSIDEVYG

-71 IIAKKTKREY
+71 IIAKKTKSEY

-101 EKNLSNEKKT
+101 EKNLANSKKT

-154 ALLSRIMLFEFK
+154 ALLSRIMLFEFR
-166 NLEDEDIREAVVNAI
+166 NLEDSDIKEAILKAI
-181 KDKRGLGE
+181 TDKRGLGE
-189 EDIDVEDKAID
+189 NDIAVENEAID
-200 LIVKFSHG
+200 LIVKYSHG

-215 YLETSYLATQI
+215 YLEAAFFVTQI
-226 DETKEKLTITEETVK
+226 DETKEKLTITEEIVK
-241 DVTTKQALNFDEDE
+241 DVTSKQILNFDEDE

-268 GSDPNAAIYYL
+268 GSDTNAAIYYL
-279 ARMLEAGEDPR
+279 ARMLESGEDPR

-302 DIGLADPNAL
+302 DIGLAEPEAI
-312 NIASS
+312 NITSS
-317 LLNIVEFI
+317 LINIIEFI

-338 IYLALCPKSN
+338 IYLSLCPKSN
-348 SAYNAINKALKDV
+348 SAYKAIDSAIRDI

-379 SFDRKSNE
+379 SFDKKSE
-387 DYKYPH
+387 EEYKYPH
-393 DYPYHIIK
+393 DFPYHIVK
-401 QDYLEKGIR
+401 QDYLEKGIK
-410 KNYYEAVEI
+410 KNYYNPVDI
-419 GEERELKKRYEWI
+419 GEERELKKVYEWI
-432 IKHIYD
+432 MKHID

>member
-1 MKSSMFD
+1 MFD
-8 FTEEDNLFLPMAE
+8 FIENDNSFLPMAE
-21 RMRPTSIEEVYG
+21 RMRPTSIDEVYG

-71 IIAKKTKREY
+71 IIAKKTKSEY

-101 EKNLSNEKKT
+101 EKNLANSKKT

-130 PAVENGTIILI
+130 PAVENGTIVLI

-154 ALLSRIMLFEFK
+154 ALLSRIMLFEFR
-166 NLEDEDIREAVVNAI
+166 NLEDSDIKEAILKATT
-181 KDKRGLGE
+181 DKRGIGE
-189 EDIDVEDKAID
+189 NDIAVENEAID
-200 LIVKFSHG
+200 LIVKYSHG

-215 YLETSYLATQI
+215 YLEAAFFVTQI
-226 DETKEKLTITEETVK
+226 DETKEKLTITEEIVK
-241 DVTTKQALNFDEDE
+241 DVTSKQILNFDEDE

-268 GSDPNAAIYYL
+268 GSDTNAAIYYL
-279 ARMLEAGEDPR
+279 ARMLESGEDPR

-302 DIGLADPNAL
+302 DIGLAEPEAI

-317 LLNIVEFI
+317 LINIIEFI

-338 IYLALCPKSN
+338 IYLSLCPKSN
-348 SAYNAINKALKDV
+348 SAYKAIDSAIRDI

-379 SFDRKSNE
+379 SFNKKSE
-387 DYKYPH
+387 EEYKYPH
-393 DYPYHIIK
+393 DFPYHIVK
-401 QDYLEKGIR
+401 QDYLEKGIK
-410 KNYYEAVEI
+410 KNYYNPVDI
-419 GEERELKKRYEWI
+419 GEERELKKVYEWI
-432 IKHIYD
+432 MKHID

>member
-1 MKSSMFD
+1 MFD
-8 FTEEDNLFLPMAE
+8 FIENDNSFLPMAE
-21 RMRPTSIEEVYG
+21 RMRPTSIDEVYG

-71 IIAKKTKREY
+71 IIAKKTKSEY

-101 EKNLSNEKKT
+101 EKNLANSKKT

-130 PAVENGTIILI
+130 PAVENGTIVLI

-154 ALLSRIMLFEFK
+154 ALLSRIMLFEFR
-166 NLEDEDIREAVVNAI
+166 NLEDSDIKEAILKAI
-181 KDKRGLGE
+181 EDKRGLGE
-189 EDIDVEDKAID
+189 SDIAVENKAID
-200 LIVKFSHG
+200 LIVKYSHG

-215 YLETSYLATQI
+215 YLEAAFFVTQI
-226 DETKEKLTITEETVK
+226 DETKEKLTITEEIVK
-241 DVTTKQALNFDEDE
+241 DVTSKQILNFDEDE

-268 GSDPNAAIYYL
+268 GSDTNAAIYYL
-279 ARMLEAGEDPR
+279 ARMLESGEDPR

-302 DIGLADPNAL
+302 DIGLAEPEAI

-317 LLNIVEFI
+317 LINIIEFI

-338 IYLALCPKSN
+338 IYLSLCPKSN
-348 SAYNAINKALKDV
+348 SAYKAIDSAIRDI

-379 SFDRKSNE
+379 SFDKKSE
-387 DYKYPH
+387 EEYKYPH
-393 DYPYHIIK
+393 DFPYHIVK
-401 QDYLEKGIR
+401 QDYLEKGIK
-410 KNYYEAVEI
+410 KNYYNPVDI
-419 GEERELKKRYEWI
+419 GEERELKKVYEWI
-432 IKHIYD
+432 MNHIN

>member
-1 MKSSMFD
+1 MFD
-8 FTEEDNLFLPMAE
+8 FIENDNSFLPMAE
-21 RMRPTSIEEVYG
+21 RMRPTSIDEVYG

-71 IIAKKTKREY
+71 IIAKKTKSEY

-101 EKNLSNEKKT
+101 EKNLANSKKT

-130 PAVENGTIILI
+130 PAVENGTIVLI

-154 ALLSRIMLFEFK
+154 ALLSRIMLFEFR
-166 NLEDEDIREAVVNAI
+166 NLEDSDIKEAILKAI
-181 KDKRGLGE
+181 EDKRGLGE
-189 EDIDVEDKAID
+189 NDIAVENEAID
-200 LIVKFSHG
+200 LIVKYSHG

-215 YLETSYLATQI
+215 YLEAAFFVTQI
-226 DETKEKLTITEETVK
+226 DETKEKLTITEEIVK
-241 DVTTKQALNFDEDE
+241 DVTSKQILNFDEDE

-268 GSDPNAAIYYL
+268 GSDTNAAIYYL
-279 ARMLEAGEDPR
+279 ARMLESGEDPR

-302 DIGLADPNAL
+302 DIGLAEPEAI

-317 LLNIVEFI
+317 LINIIEFI

-338 IYLALCPKSN
+338 IYLSLCPKSN
-348 SAYNAINKALKDV
+348 SAYKAIDSAIRDI

-379 SFDRKSNE
+379 SFDKKSE
-387 DYKYPH
+387 EEYKYPH
-393 DYPYHIIK
+393 DFPYHIVK
-401 QDYLEKGIR
+401 QDYLEKGIK
-410 KNYYEAVEI
+410 KNYYNPVDI
-419 GEERELKKRYEWI
+419 GEERELKKVYEWI
-432 IKHIYD
+432 MKHID

>member
-1 MKSSMFD
+1 MLD
-8 FTEEDNLFLPMAE
+8 FTDSDNSFLPIAE
-21 RMRPTSIEEVYG
+21 RMRPTSIEEVFG

-71 IIAKKTKREY
+71 IIAKKTKSEY

-101 EKNLSNEKKT
+101 EKNLANSKKT

-130 PAVENGTIILI
+130 PAVENGTVILI

-154 ALLSRIMLFEFK
+154 ALLSRIMLFEFR
-166 NLEDEDIREAVVNAI
+166 NLEDSDIKEAII
-181 KDKRGLGE
+181 KAVSDKRGLGE
-189 EDIDVEDKAID
+189 NDIAIEDLAVD
-200 LIVKFSHG
+200 LIVKYSHG

-215 YLETSYLATQI
+215 YLEAAFFVTQI
-226 DETKEKLTITEETVK
+226 DETKEKLTITEDIVK
-241 DVTTKQALNFDEDE
+241 DVTSKQTLNFDEDE

-302 DIGLADPNAL
+302 DIGLAEPKAM
-312 NIASS
+312 NIVSS
-317 LLNIVEFI
+317 LISIVDFI
-325 GMPEGRIPLAEVT
+325 GMPEGRIPLAEAT
-338 IYLALCPKSN
+338 IYLSLCPKSN
-348 SAYNAINKALKDV
+348 SAYKAIDSAIRDI

-368 IPNYLKDNNSA
+368 IPNYLKDNHSA
-379 SFDRKSNE
+379 SFDKKSE
-387 DYKYPH
+387 EEYKYPH
-393 DYPYHIIK
+393 DYPYHIVK
-401 QDYLEKGIR
+401 QNYLEKGIK
-410 KNYYEAVEI
+410 KNYYKPVDI
-419 GEERELKKRYEWI
+419 GEERELKKVYEWI
-432 IKHIYD
+432 TKHIN

>member
-1 MKSSMFD
+1 MFD
-8 FTEEDNLFLPMAE
+8 FTDSDNSFLPMAE
-21 RMRPTSIEEVYG
+21 RMRPTSIEEVFG

-71 IIAKKTKREY
+71 IIAKKTESEY

-90 VSEIREAIKKA
+90 VSEIRESIKKA
-101 EKNLSNEKKT
+101 EKNLTNSKKT

-130 PAVENGTIILI
+130 PAVENGTVILI

-154 ALLSRIMLFEFK
+154 ALLSRIMLFEFR
-166 NLEDEDIREAVVNAI
+166 NLEDSDIKEAILKAI
-181 KDKRGLGE
+181 NDKRGLGE
-189 EDIDVEDKAID
+189 NDIAIEDSAVD
-200 LIVKFSHG
+200 LIVKYSHG

-215 YLETSYLATQI
+215 YLEAAFFVTQI
-226 DETKEKLTITEETVK
+226 DETKEKLTITEEIVQ
-241 DVTTKQALNFDEDE
+241 DVVSKQTLNFDEDE

-279 ARMLEAGEDPR
+279 ARMLESGEDPR

-302 DIGLADPNAL
+302 DIGLAEPKAM
-312 NIASS
+312 NIVSS
-317 LLNIVEFI
+317 LIGIVDFI
-325 GMPEGRIPLAEVT
+325 GMPEGRIPLAEAT

-348 SAYNAINKALKDV
+348 SAYKAIDLAIRDI

-368 IPNYLKDNNSA
+368 IPNYLKDNHSA
-379 SFDRKSNE
+379 SFDKKSE
-387 DYKYPH
+387 EEYKYPH
-393 DYPYHIIK
+393 DFPYHIVK
-401 QDYLEKGIR
+401 QNYLEKGIK
-410 KNYYEAVEI
+410 KNYYQPVDI
-419 GEERELKKRYEWI
+419 GEERELKKVYEWI
-432 IKHIYD
+432 MKYIN